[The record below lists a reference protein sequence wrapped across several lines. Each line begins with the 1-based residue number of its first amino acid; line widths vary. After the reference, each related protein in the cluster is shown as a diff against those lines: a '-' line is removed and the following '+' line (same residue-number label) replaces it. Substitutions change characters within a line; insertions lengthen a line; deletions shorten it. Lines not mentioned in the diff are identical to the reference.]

1 MTELTL
7 LHHYSSWKMD
17 KNCCFITRPPP
28 WSVVMAKSQSSDSR
42 LAMASNR
49 LPSFFGRHRGG
60 DHHPTTVRS
69 NLCKVPKQPS
79 KCSMDSMYCGTWQA
93 RQGVKSQPC
102 NFPKLCRAH
111 LERSHED
118 DRPSPQSGCTG
129 PKPLLMAGHP
139 KPQRAKNGSLF

>member
-1 MTELTL
+1 ME
-7 LHHYSSWKMD
+7 

-49 LPSFFGRHRGG
+49 LPFFWATTGGRSSSYHSLA
-60 DHHPTTVRS
+60 PIS
-69 NLCKVPKQPS
+69 APKQPS
-79 KCSMDSMYCGTWQA
+79 KCSMDSMYCGTWEA
-93 RQGVKSQPC
+93 RQGIKSQPC
-102 NFPKLCRAH
+102 NFPKICRAH

-129 PKPLLMAGHP
+129 PKPLLMAGPPNH
-139 KPQRAKNGSLF
+139 NGRRMDLFFRYSISNNVIHNTAH